1 VTRGKANTGGGRPQA
16 SASEGKSTWK
26 GTDARRTIMA
36 VATQQFLEHGYSRTT
51 MADLAAKSGT
61 SVGLLYYHFGSKEDL
76 FFAIWSEY
84 QADQEARVRQ
94 VLRAARASGIDDPVE
109 LLLVSVRAYI
119 EGAWDHRA
127 QYWMVH
133 ARELPPRLVEA
144 RQRSGERW
152 KQRNAKALASESR
165 TLSRVMMATV
175 VGFLTEVSLEVVRS
189 RDDEAEAVID
199 EAMSL
204 LASLL
209 TTFVHI
215 RDDRPH
221 QDTVAG
227 LPAKARRTTGG
238 GSASR

>member
-1 VTRGKANTGGGRPQA
+1 
-16 SASEGKSTWK
+16 
-26 GTDARRTIMA
+26 
-36 VATQQFLEHGYSRTT
+36 
-51 MADLAAKSGT
+51 
-61 SVGLLYYHFGSKEDL
+61 
-76 FFAIWSEY
+76 
-84 QADQEARVRQ
+84 
-94 VLRAARASGIDDPVE
+94 
-109 LLLVSVRAYI
+109 
-119 EGAWDHRA
+119 
-127 QYWMVH
+127 
-133 ARELPPRLVEA
+133 
-144 RQRSGERW
+144 
-152 KQRNAKALASESR
+152 
-165 TLSRVMMATV
+165 MMATV